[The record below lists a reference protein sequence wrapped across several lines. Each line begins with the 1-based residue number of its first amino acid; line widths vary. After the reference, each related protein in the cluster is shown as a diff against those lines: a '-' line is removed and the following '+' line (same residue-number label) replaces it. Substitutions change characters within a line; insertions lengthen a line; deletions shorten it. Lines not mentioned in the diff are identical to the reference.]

1 MFKNPRIRF
10 NALYRQRKFILIAS
24 CLSAVSLVMLFGY
37 KSGPAKNGQAVTG
50 APFNSSQTC
59 AKCHSGGSYGG
70 AIKTQL
76 LDSANKVVK
85 TYVPGRKYTLKIFM
99 SKTSTTTVKYAF
111 QTTAAT
117 ATTNLN
123 INKWG
128 TLPANT
134 HNTLLSGHNYVEQST
149 VLTNATTKIP
159 WIGPVKGTGSV
170 KFYTA
175 GNLVNNTGGTTGDQP
190 VNAVLTVTESV
201 AFAPLA
207 INNLTGNIRANNA
220 AISWSTADENNVHS
234 FIVEKSTNSNDF
246 KEAGIVMAKGGGDYT
261 FNDFAFDNKAYY
273 RIKITDTKGATS
285 YSEPL
290 NLTRADKLNYKLG
303 LYGHAGYAY
312 VQFSNGGKA
321 QKVQVLYTD
330 MQGRSL
336 SSGAT
341 FANEGDNIWEIP
353 KGSVK
358 GIVIINV
365 ITEDGIRTSMKFNA
379 NQ

>member
-10 NALYRQRKFILIAS
+10 TALYRQRKFILIAS

-50 APFNSSQTC
+50 APFNTSQIC

-85 TYVPGRKYTLKIFM
+85 TYVPGRNYTLKIFM
-99 SKTSTTTVKYAF
+99 SKTSATAVKYAF

-149 VLTNATTKIP
+149 SLTPSTIKIP
-159 WIGPVKGTGSV
+159 WTGPVKGTGSV

-175 GNLVNNTGGTTGDQP
+175 GNLVNNTGGTSGDQP
-190 VNAVLTVTESV
+190 VNTSLTITEGI

-207 INNLTGNIRANNA
+207 LSNLTGNIKANNA
-220 AISWSTADENNVHS
+220 VISWSTADENNIHS
-234 FIVEKSTNSNDF
+234 FIVEKSTNNTDF
-246 KEAGIVMAKGGGDYT
+246 KEVGTIMAKGGGDYT
-261 FNDFAFDNKAYY
+261 FNDFAADNKAYY
-273 RIKITDTKGATS
+273 RIRITDTKGSAS
-285 YSEPL
+285 YSEPI
-290 NLTRADKLNYKLG
+290 NLTKPDKLNYKLS
-303 LYGHAGYAY
+303 LYSHAGYAY

-321 QKVQVLYTD
+321 QKVQVMYTD

-336 SSGAT
+336 SSGVT
-341 FANEGDNIWEIP
+341 FANEGDNVWEIP
-353 KGSVK
+353 KGKVK